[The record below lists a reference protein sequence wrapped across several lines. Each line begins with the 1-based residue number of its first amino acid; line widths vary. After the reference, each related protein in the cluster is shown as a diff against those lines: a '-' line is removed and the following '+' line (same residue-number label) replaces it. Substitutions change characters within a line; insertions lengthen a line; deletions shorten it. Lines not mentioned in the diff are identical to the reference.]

1 MISRIHPHDK
11 MKTANETPPKTRF
24 TRDGSTA
31 LEAHL
36 ARICRRVADEAQKLV
51 PALALEAVVLGG
63 GYGRGQGGVLRTDEG
78 DRPYNDMEFYVFI
91 RGNVL
96 LSEWWYRAAFD
107 ELGERLSPESG
118 AHVEFKILS
127 AEKLRRSPVTMFSY
141 DLAAGHKVIFG
152 NEEIFRGC
160 EHHLWNHRIP
170 LHEATR
176 LLFNRCSGLLLA
188 KNFLRAGSLTREQ
201 TDFVARN
208 LAKAELAFGDA
219 VLTAFRQYH
228 WSCVERAERLGRLAI
243 SESPSWLADVRR
255 HHARGVEFKLHPAC
269 AGAPKAQL
277 EREHAEIT
285 RLGLRLW
292 LWVESRR
299 LSRNFLS
306 AREYAQAGEV
316 KCPEIPARRNWL
328 LNLRT
333 FGIGALRDRRIFR
346 YPRER
351 LFDALCLMLW
361 DGDALDEPALKR
373 RLRHDL
379 QAPTSEWPDLIPAYR
394 NIWQGYG

>member
-1 MISRIHPHDK
+1 M
-11 MKTANETPPKTRF
+11 
-24 TRDGSTA
+24 
-31 LEAHL
+31 
-36 ARICRRVADEAQKLV
+36 
-51 PALALEAVVLGG
+51 LGG
-63 GYGRGQGGVLRTDEG
+63 GYGRGQGGVLRADEG
-78 DRPYNDMEFYVFI
+78 DQPYNDMEFYVFV
-91 RGNVL
+91 RGNIL
-96 LSEWWYRAAFD
+96 LSERRHRAAFD
-107 ELGERLSPESG
+107 ALGARLSPEAG
-118 AHVEFKILS
+118 AHVEFKIHS
-127 AEKLRRSPVTMFSY
+127 AEKLRRSPVTMFTY
-141 DLAAGHKVIFG
+141 DLAAGHKVVFG

-160 EHHLWNHRIP
+160 EHHLRNHRIP

-188 KNFLRAGSLTREQ
+188 KNFLRAPSLSGEQ
-201 TDFVARN
+201 ADFVARN

-228 WSCVERAERLGRLAI
+228 WNCVERGERLKRLAI
-243 SESPSWLADVRR
+243 SDSPSWLAEVRR
-255 HHARGVEFKLHPAC
+255 HHARGVEFKLHPTC
-269 AGAPKAQL
+269 AAAASKAEL
-277 EREHAEIT
+277 ERQHMEIT

-299 LSRNFLS
+299 LNRNFLS

-316 KCPEIPARRNWL
+316 KCPETAARRNWL

-333 FGIGALRDRRIFR
+333 FGIGALRGRRIFR

-361 DGDALDEPALKR
+361 EGDALEEPVLKR

-379 QAPTSEWPDLIPAYR
+379 QAQTSEWPDLIPAYR
-394 NIWQGYG
+394 NIWKGYG